1 MHPTLIDLGSVRL
14 PSYGVLLLVAAVV
27 GLWNLRLRA
36 NRAGMDGSR
45 LSDFGLWLI
54 IWAVVGAKVLLVAVD
69 LPTYLSDPAS
79 VIRAIRSG
87 GVFLGGFAGALV
99 AAIVLLR
106 RYQLPALETFDV
118 LAPSLALGQSIG
130 RVGCLLAG
138 CCWGASCDLPWAI
151 TYAGPVA
158 ANLATPLG
166 EPVHPFPVYA
176 ALVNFGIY
184 RLLAVIYERRLPTGR
199 VWATYLALYGTLRFL
214 LEWTRGDETRGFV
227 FGGALSTSQLI
238 AIVLVAAGV
247 ILHAWIGRQG
257 ATPQKA
263 GA

>member
-1 MHPTLIDLGSVRL
+1 MHPTLIDLGFVRL
-14 PSYGVLLLVAAVV
+14 PSYGILLLVAAVV
-27 GLWNLRLRA
+27 GLWNVRLRG
-36 NRAGMDGSR
+36 NRSGMDGSR

-54 IWAVVGAKVLLVAVD
+54 IWAIVGAKVLLVAVD
-69 LPTYLSDPAS
+69 LPAYLSDPGS
-79 VIRAIRSG
+79 ILRALRSG

-106 RYQLPALETFDV
+106 RYELPPLATFDV
-118 LAPSLALGQSIG
+118 IAPSLALGQAIG

-151 TYAGPVA
+151 TYTGPVA

-166 EPVHPFPVYA
+166 EPLHPFPAYA

-184 RLLAVIYERRLPTGR
+184 RLLAGLHERRPPPGR
-199 VWATYLALYGTLRFL
+199 VWATYLVLYGSLRFL

-238 AIVLVAAGV
+238 ALVLVVAGSV
-247 ILHAWIGRQG
+247 LHYWIGRQG
-257 ATPQKA
+257 ASPRPA
-263 GA
+263 RA